1 MSLHLGKG
9 ESMSVHATDG
19 IVRSGRRMLAILV
32 GMVRTRLNLLAVEL
46 MEEKS
51 RVWLMLVLT
60 GLALILASMALL
72 TLSLLVVVAFWE
84 ENRLLAIGALLA
96 FYIIATAVVLLVLRQ
111 KAKTGSQLFASTL
124 RELSKDAEALES
136 GFEADDVED
145 EDVDFDL
152 PPRRRRG

>member
-1 MSLHLGKG
+1 MSA
-9 ESMSVHATDG
+9 HATDG

-51 RVWLMLVLT
+51 RIWLILVLT

-72 TLSLLVVVAFWE
+72 MLSLLVVVAFWD

-96 FYIIATAVVLLVLRQ
+96 FYVIATAGVLLALRQ
-111 KAKTGSQLFASTL
+111 KAKVGSPLFASTL
-124 RELSKDAEALES
+124 RELSKDAEALE
-136 GFEADDVED
+136 GEFDVDD
-145 EDVDFDL
+145 EDGADIDFDL

>member
-1 MSLHLGKG
+1 
-9 ESMSVHATDG
+9 MSVHATDG
-19 IVRSGRRMLAILV
+19 IVRSGRRMIAILV

-51 RVWLMLVLT
+51 RVWSMLILT
-60 GLALILASMALL
+60 GLALILASMVLL
-72 TLSLLVVVAFWE
+72 TFSLLVVVAFWE

-96 FYIIATAVVLLVLRQ
+96 FYIVATAVVLLVLRQ
-111 KAKTGSQLFASTL
+111 KAKAGSPLFASTL

-136 GFEADDVED
+136 GFEADDVD
-145 EDVDFDL
+145 DDDIDFDL